1 MAVLTDEITPVL
13 AGVRRK
19 LCKSSASD
27 NMSGEK
33 EFQFFEKAMQ
43 KAPGYRISKRTI
55 PRSCKECEFYQPK
68 WKYRSCY
75 YVRCPYAIKGC
86 TLREAPLVSDPFYPR
101 EVSLNGI

>member
-1 MAVLTDEITPVL
+1 MAVLMDVITRALV
-13 AGVRRK
+13 GVRRK

-33 EFQFFEKAMQ
+33 EFQFFEKAMR
-43 KAPGYRISKRTI
+43 KAPGYRISKRIT

-75 YVRCPYAIKGC
+75 YVRCPYAVKGC
-86 TLREAPLVSDPFYPR
+86 TLREAPLVSDPFHPR
-101 EVSLNGI
+101 EVSMDAV

>member
-75 YVRCPYAIKGC
+75 GTNYQKLGKDMPYLFVKSSVA
-86 TLREAPLVSDPFYPR
+86 
-101 EVSLNGI
+101 LNLS